1 VNAAAMPRGFDEVA
15 FGIDFS
21 GQATPRRYAVQ
32 KKDAL
37 SKIFAT
43 LGTALVWFPVLAPV
57 FLGFV
62 SLGMDGIYR
71 FDYLMPVELGIA
83 AFAGG
88 ASLIWVAIRARV
100 RRRVIAW
107 GLGLAAGS
115 VAILVSFGDVV
126 PGSLQWGI
134 AIGLLITYS
143 LALIVMGTGGL
154 LLCRD
159 IFGK

>member
-1 VNAAAMPRGFDEVA
+1 M
-15 FGIDFS
+15 
-21 GQATPRRYAVQ
+21 Q
-32 KKDAL
+32 KKDAF
-37 SKIFAT
+37 SKIIAI

-57 FLGFV
+57 VLGFV

-88 ASLIWVAIRARV
+88 ALLIWAAIRARA
-100 RRRVIAW
+100 RQRIIAW

-115 VAILVSFGDVV
+115 IAILMAIGDVE
-126 PGSLQWGI
+126 PGSLKWGL

-143 LALIVMGTGGL
+143 MAVVGLGIAGL

-159 IFGK
+159 LFGNTDPQSAEPM